1 MCFLVVGS
9 DEVDSAMILSINNNN
24 YEVMT
29 ATNTIDGLIQTYAVK
44 EDRAT
49 TDLMLILDD
58 VFRMTTLVVIQ
69 NLIPHS
75 NSSIINM
82 LTVGAVKDDIGNS
95 KGVKL
100 YEGEWK
106 IRSVIVFETLPLVAE
121 LQWKTLGSEDITNR
135 IYHMEIIGYRK
146 LSVLKIIN

>member
-1 MCFLVVGS
+1 MYFLVVGI
-9 DEVDSAMILSINNNN
+9 DEVSSSMILSINGYN

-29 ATNTIDGLIQTYAVK
+29 ATNAIDGLIQTYVVK

-75 NSSIINM
+75 NS
-82 LTVGAVKDDIGNS
+82 
-95 KGVKL
+95 
-100 YEGEWK
+100 
-106 IRSVIVFETLPLVAE
+106 RSEEHTSE
-121 LQWKTLGSEDITNR
+121 LQSHVR
-135 IYHMEIIGYRK
+135 ISYA
-146 LSVLKIIN
+146 VFCLKKKKKKQKK